1 MLNQCGRVPF
11 PPLTRVSDCV
21 AVAVAVAVY
30 IVPLPVNVTGEV
42 TTDALSV
49 DVEYTVPVG
58 AAARPGA
65 KFHTN
70 SSWRVDTQ
78 DAYDAMV
85 AGLGYDL
92 HVHPTVPEVA
102 RVMQNL
108 TRTNASTLCKGVGLV
123 VKATHMALAH
133 PSTSPMLPFSGF
145 SLNAVMRKTWVQQ
158 LESLAL
164 STCQGHEA
172 MTFQQL
178 CVLANKVFGRDVCT
192 TRKISPTKLLW
203 GLNYTWVTSLKD
215 MMRFDVGTY
224 FADVP
229 ELPIGVQAEGS
240 QTLNASASVELQLVV
255 DFSEKSLVPRLTL
268 ETANMTFGAD
278 FNVHGDVRAW
288 YVLRVAVSARLPPIA
303 HRAHRVTNRFGPLSV
318 QFAKASAKLGPFAP
332 AKLTVSLNRPLH
344 ADGSPCGSAD
354 IELASGC
361 KVPSVDAVHAFAKI
375 AQAHHDAA
383 SAQHLANVE
392 QLMGSSGDN
401 LQPEQ
406 REAFALALGND
417 ASLAKAARAVAEAG
431 TLPPLEVNVSLV
443 GEATFFAQLSVPD
456 SPYCVVNVTIPSIE
470 ALFVHGVHAAI
481 TFQPNCNGG
490 LGHTLYEALLQ
501 HSPLHYLQDTERFV
515 SQMEEGFSSFVAHDL
530 FGPSGGWFSP

>member
-1 MLNQCGRVPF
+1 VLNQCGRVPF
-11 PPLTRVSDCV
+11 PPLTHVSDCV
-21 AVAVAVAVY
+21 AVAVAVAVC

-65 KFHTN
+65 NFHTN

-108 TRTNASTLCKGVGLV
+108 TRTNASTLCKGVGLA

-288 YVLRVAVSARLPPIA
+288 YVFRVAVSHTSHRLLIVSPTGLARCQSNSPKPAPSWAPLLQRSSPCLSTALCMRTTALAAPPTSNSRPAARCHPWMQCMPSPRSRRHTMTLPVPSTSPMWSSSWGVA
-303 HRAHRVTNRFGPLSV
+303 ATTSTCSPSSERRSHWRLETTPRWRRRRAQSLKLARCHRWRSMLASLERPRSSRSCRFLTRH
-318 QFAKASAKLGPFAP
+318 
-332 AKLTVSLNRPLH
+332 TVS
-344 ADGSPCGSAD
+344 S
-354 IELASGC
+354 
-361 KVPSVDAVHAFAKI
+361 
-375 AQAHHDAA
+375 
-383 SAQHLANVE
+383 
-392 QLMGSSGDN
+392 M
-401 LQPEQ
+401 
-406 REAFALALGND
+406 
-417 ASLAKAARAVAEAG
+417 
-431 TLPPLEVNVSLV
+431 
-443 GEATFFAQLSVPD
+443 
-456 SPYCVVNVTIPSIE
+456 
-470 ALFVHGVHAAI
+470 
-481 TFQPNCNGG
+481 
-490 LGHTLYEALLQ
+490 
-501 HSPLHYLQDTERFV
+501 
-515 SQMEEGFSSFVAHDL
+515 
-530 FGPSGGWFSP
+530 